1 MCEQPNALEHFALS
15 GIFDVGLALRD
26 VDVELFLLVTARVN
40 PLKPKGGK
48 LVPTIAKVINKSAW
62 NTLDLDVRQF

>member
-1 MCEQPNALEHFALS
+1 MYEQPNALEYFALS
-15 GIFDVGLALRD
+15 GTFDVGLALRD

-48 LVPTIAKVINKSAW
+48 VASNYSKGH
-62 NTLDLDVRQF
+62 Q